1 MIFIPTPVRPD
12 EPALFIDGKLTR
24 AASPN
29 PKKTDGLCGVIPD
42 TREPTPWRQSVRFRR
57 IRPRNSIKHPELSR
71 NGPGIGPQRPSVP
84 EDFIGFNSLVP
95 GILASNRFAR
105 GFHISMRT
113 AAAAAGKMGSR
124 ASDDHVDAGATR
136 GRSPQRLTA
145 AITWSRRA
153 NCTSQR

>member
-1 MIFIPTPVRPD
+1 MHVSPHPGGNRCDFDGFGRET
-12 EPALFIDGKLTR
+12 ALNI
-24 AASPN
+24 
-29 PKKTDGLCGVIPD
+29 
-42 TREPTPWRQSVRFRR
+42 
-57 IRPRNSIKHPELSR
+57 PELSR

-124 ASDDHVDAGATR
+124 VSDDHVDAGETR

-153 NCTSQR
+153 NRTSQR